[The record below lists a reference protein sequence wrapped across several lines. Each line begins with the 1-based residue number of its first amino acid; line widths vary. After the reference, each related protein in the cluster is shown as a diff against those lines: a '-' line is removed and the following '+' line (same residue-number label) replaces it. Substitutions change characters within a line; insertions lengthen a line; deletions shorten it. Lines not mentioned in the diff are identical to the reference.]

1 MGVEDIAEK
10 IRARVESGGFDR
22 SVKFDTGA
30 DGVILIDGATL
41 STTDGPADCTIKLSL
56 DDLESLV
63 AGDLNP
69 TMAFMSGKIKIEGD
83 MTVDAALNPTV
94 MKNYPFSR
102 LSGPANIL
110 VMPGLQSANISAK
123 LLRELGGATMIGPM
137 VSGMRG
143 PMRSSR
149 RPMIGDSIASMIEK
163 GSSAKPAMVALYP
176 WI

>member
-1 MGVEDIAEK
+1 MGVQDIAEK

-30 DGVILIDGATL
+30 DGVILIDGATI

-83 MTVDAALNPTV
+83 MTVAMAL
-94 MKNYPFSR
+94 SQ
-102 LSGPANIL
+102 L
-110 VMPGLQSANISAK
+110 IS
-123 LLRELGGATMIGPM
+123 
-137 VSGMRG
+137 
-143 PMRSSR
+143 
-149 RPMIGDSIASMIEK
+149 
-163 GSSAKPAMVALYP
+163 
-176 WI
+176 